1 MRRTELMRHLQQHGV
16 TLIREGRRH
25 TIVGK
30 DMLKSQIPR
39 HREIVDELARQ
50 ICKDLGLPFVR

>member
-16 TLIREGRRH
+16 VLIREGRRH

-30 DMLKSQIPR
+30 GMLKSQIPR
-39 HREIVDELARQ
+39 HCDIVDELARQ
-50 ICKDLGLPFVR
+50 ICKDLG

>member
-1 MRRTELMRHLQQHGV
+1 MRHLQQHGV